1 MSDGSIEAVSLRVL
15 GVARSVLEDLDV
27 EVVLK
32 RALAAARDVTGARY
46 AALGVLDA
54 SRTQLGR
61 FLTLGIDEATRTLI
75 GPLPTGRGVLGELI
89 RNPAPLRIADVGS
102 HPISYGFP
110 VGHPPMSSFLGVP
123 ISVGGQT
130 YGHVYLTE
138 KTSAAEFSE
147 ADEHAVV
154 LLASFAGLAI
164 DHAQRY
170 SGSETQRRQLQ
181 QTNQALDATM
191 QITRALGGE
200 TDLQAMLELVAKRG
214 RALVSARL
222 LVIEQLDGDQLILAA
237 GAGELPAGV
246 LGQSIPLENTVAS
259 AALRAGQTQR
269 LSDRLSRARFEQYGV
284 ARLGLSFDDGLVVPL
299 VFRGRGYGVL
309 VALDHREEGGFTGDH
324 QRLLEAFAASAA
336 MAVATAQSAHDE
348 RQRQRLA
355 AAEAE
360 RTRWARELHDETLQS
375 LATLRLLLAA
385 GARAQDPEKMA
396 GALRG
401 GIEQLDT
408 DIATLRALITELR
421 PAALDHLGLDAA
433 IRGLAERM
441 ARSGLQVDVS
451 VELAWE
457 QDQASERLI
466 PELETAVY
474 RLVQEALTNAT
485 KHGDARRAVVEISED
500 RDTVNVTVRDDGE
513 GFDPAAATDGF
524 GLLGMRE
531 RVELLHGTLTISS
544 APGAGATVVAAL
556 PARRRQT
563 GAR

>member
-89 RNPAPLRIADVGS
+89 RTPAPLRIADVGS

-222 LVIEQLDGDQLILAA
+222 LVIEQLDGDRLILAA